1 MLANFIWFS
10 AIALEAAILLRGSA
24 IGLLKKYPLFY
35 SYVGCV
41 LVKEIIGLITNAFAP
56 KLYEPLYWPTEL
68 ATILASY
75 AVIIEVFRCS
85 TRDKPGIRR
94 LTQNALLSVFVL
106 TVAYAASDLWHGGF
120 ASLSRAIADLGRDLR
135 YVEAAILLVMLWL
148 FVRYRIP
155 IGRNLRGVIVGYS
168 FWVGLNVV
176 NLAFWFLPGNEFS
189 ILLRG
194 LLPATY
200 AVTLVIW
207 CVALWS
213 AHPEPVPPAETT
225 IEREYELVAAK
236 TQAILARTSTGVARI
251 MRP

>member
-1 MLANFIWFS
+1 MLANFIWFG
-10 AIALEAAILLRGSA
+10 AIALETVILLRGSTT
-24 IGLLKKYPLFY
+24 GLLKKYPLFY
-35 SYVGCV
+35 SYIGCV
-41 LVKEIIGLITNAFAP
+41 LVKEIIGLSTNVFAP

-75 AVIIEVFRCS
+75 AVIIEVFRCA
-85 TRDKPGIRR
+85 TRHKPGIRR
-94 LTQNALLSVFVL
+94 LTQNALLSVFIL
-106 TVAYAASDLWHGGF
+106 TLAYAASDLWHGGF
-120 ASLSRAIADLGRDLR
+120 TFLSRAIADLGRDLR

-155 IGRNLRGVIVGYS
+155 LGRNLRGVIVGYS
-168 FWVGLNVV
+168 FWVGVNVV

-207 CVALWS
+207 CVTLWS

-225 IEREYELVAAK
+225 IERDYELLAAK
-236 TQAILARTSTGVARI
+236 TQAILARTSTRVARI